1 MIAAA
6 ARIARTSTARTT
18 TAHVLG
24 AAYLYSGE
32 RGWWWERG
40 LRAGRERLLQ
50 MRLRLLQMRL
60 LLRWLVRLCSALQ
73 L

>member
-1 MIAAA
+1 M
-6 ARIARTSTARTT
+6 
-18 TAHVLG
+18 
-24 AAYLYSGE
+24 YSGE